1 MPKKLSPKQFF
12 LLLYLSTVAF
22 GVSVWLISMLTMMRG
37 DREVPDS
44 LWDWFLFFLWPFG
57 IPVILIAIFFILI
70 AIPRARIAL
79 NRLEIPD
86 KYSPKHFL
94 LLLWLTAGAFIL
106 GVVLHNG
113 FYGLGM
119 IAGHI
124 TPLSYLLEG
133 LHVAFFIIAIPI
145 APAGIVV
152 GAIGKVWEWTVTQ
165 PIEMMKAKGI
175 QLPTTWP
182 YFAPFRCYTW
192 LWKFGKGVE
201 AITDRRIRAAGVFAS
216 VFFLGIIGFVI
227 IRAIIQR
234 RFARVAT

>member
-1 MPKKLSPKQFF
+1 MLKRLSPEQSF
-12 LLLYLSTVAF
+12 LLLYISTIA
-22 GVSVWLISMLTMMRG
+22 LI
-37 DREVPDS
+37 VIP
-44 LWDWFLFFLWPFG
+44 FLLPMHRVYGLPSFVWPF
-57 IPVILIAIFFILI
+57 LIIMATFFVVV
-70 AIPRARIAL
+70 AIPRGRTAL
-79 NRLEIPD
+79 AKLEVPR

-113 FYGLGM
+113 FYALGM

-124 TPLSYLLEG
+124 APLSYLLEG

-145 APAGIVV
+145 APAGIVA
-152 GAIGKVWEWTVTQ
+152 GAIGKVWEWAVVK
-165 PIEMMKAKGI
+165 PIEEMKAKGI

-182 YFAPFRCYTW
+182 YFAPIGSYVW
-192 LWKFGKGVE
+192 LWKFSKGIE
-201 AITDRRIRAAGVFAS
+201 AVTGRRIRAAGVFAS

-234 RFARVAT
+234 RLSRVAT

>member
-1 MPKKLSPKQFF
+1 MPKKLSPEQSF

-22 GVSVWLISMLTMMRG
+22 GVI
-37 DREVPDS
+37 P
-44 LWDWFLFFLWPFG
+44 FLLPMHRVYGLPSFVWPF
-57 IPVILIAIFFILI
+57 LIIMATFFVVV
-70 AIPRARIAL
+70 AIPRGRTAL
-79 NRLEIPD
+79 AKLEVPE

-113 FYGLGM
+113 FYALGV

-124 TPLSYLLEG
+124 APLSYLLEG

-152 GAIGKVWEWTVTQ
+152 GAIGKVWEWTVVK
-165 PIEMMKAKGI
+165 PIEEMKAKGI

-182 YFAPFRCYTW
+182 YFAPIRCYAW
-192 LWKFGKGVE
+192 LWKFSKGIEV
-201 AITDRRIRAAGVFAS
+201 ITDRRMRAGGVFAL
-216 VFFLGIIGFVI
+216 VFFLGIIGLVI
-227 IRAIIQR
+227 NRAIIR
-234 RFARVAT
+234 RRLSGVAA

>member
-1 MPKKLSPKQFF
+1 MLRMMG
-12 LLLYLSTVAF
+12 
-22 GVSVWLISMLTMMRG
+22 GV
-37 DREVPDS
+37 REVPDS

-57 IPVILIAIFFILI
+57 IPVILIAIFFVVV

-79 NRLEIPD
+79 NRLEIPG

-152 GAIGKVWEWTVTQ
+152 GAIGKVWEWTVVK
-165 PIEMMKAKGI
+165 PIEEMKAKGI

-201 AITDRRIRAAGVFAS
+201 AITDRRIRAAGVFAA
-216 VFFLGIIGFVI
+216 VFFLGIIGFVV

-234 RFARVAT
+234 RLARVAA